1 MQIEFDEKEEV
12 LFEEIITLYGIS
24 KDIMIYAEEVGG
36 ESFSLAT
43 EELRHAFDHLMRVFA
58 FKLGVKQ
65 ADAKY
70 AIENLITAYRHLY
83 RAAYNLL
90 DYLSIY
96 FMDKFRDELK
106 GFSGKTL
113 QVVFPKYY
121 KEIKPYFEV
130 EAPTEISNLR
140 SEKDIGKRNEN
151 DLNKYIEIVE
161 RFKSYYREII
171 KIKPSLIEYEKKTR
185 DKKKKSRLWQIFIPI
200 ITAIIGAL
208 IGWILSIS

>member
-1 MQIEFDEKEEV
+1 MK
-12 LFEEIITLYGIS
+12 
-24 KDIMIYAEEVGG
+24 
-36 ESFSLAT
+36 
-43 EELRHAFDHLMRVFA
+43 
-58 FKLGVKQ
+58 
-65 ADAKY
+65 
-70 AIENLITAYRHLY
+70 N
-83 RAAYNLL
+83 
-90 DYLSIY
+90 
-96 FMDKFRDELK
+96 
-106 GFSGKTL
+106 
-113 QVVFPKYY
+113 

-185 DKKKKSRLWQIFIPI
+185 DKKRKSRLWQIFIPI